1 MFKLRVVQ
9 AEFGDC
15 LILEFG
21 TAQDPHYVL
30 VDGGPDG
37 IYQRHLGPELRR
49 IGQDGGAL
57 DLVVLSHVDN
67 DHTVGLLDLLGELE
81 EQRGNNAPATIA
93 ASALWHN
100 SFSRTIGSGTNIEP
114 RLRSMLAAAGAAAQ
128 VMSATDAAVAGI
140 GEGNSL
146 RRKALTLGFELN
158 AAFPGDLISVDD
170 APAPVTLANLS
181 VRVVGPTR
189 ANLDELR
196 REWEE
201 WLDEHE
207 AALGSEDP
215 VVAANADRSV
225 PNLSSIM
232 LLAEADQKTLLLT
245 GDGRSDHLLQGLR
258 QARLLADDG
267 SLHVDVLKVAHHGSD
282 RNATKRFFRTVTADT
297 YVLSANGKD
306 GNPDLATLIWI
317 VEAAKAQGRSIEL
330 VLTNETPSVRKLRAE
345 YDGDEY
351 GYRTTVLP
359 PGADSIVVELAP

>member
-21 TAQDPHYVL
+21 VAGDPHYVL
-30 VDGGPDG
+30 IDGGPEE
-37 IYQRHLGPELRR
+37 IYARHLRTELRR
-49 IGQDGGAL
+49 IGENGRGL

-67 DHTVGLLDLLGELE
+67 DHVIGLLDLLGELE
-81 EQRGNNAPATIA
+81 EQRANNAPATIA

-100 SFSRTIGSGTNIEP
+100 SFSRTIGSGTNVEP
-114 RLRSMLAAAGAAAQ
+114 RLRSMLAGAGEAAQ
-128 VMSATDAAVAGI
+128 VMAATDAAVAGI

-158 AAFPGDLISVDD
+158 SGFPDELICVDD
-170 APAPVTLANLS
+170 ASAPVTLANLTL
-181 VRVVGPTR
+181 RVVGPTR
-189 ANLDELR
+189 ANLDELK

-201 WLDEHE
+201 WLDAHE
-207 AALGSEDP
+207 AAVGSGDP
-215 VVAANADRSV
+215 RLAANADRSV

-258 QARLLADDG
+258 QAGLLADDG

-282 RNATKRFFRTVTADT
+282 RNATKQFFRSVTADI
-297 YVLSANGKD
+297 YVLSANGRD
-306 GNPDLATLIWI
+306 GNPDLATLIWV

-330 VLTNETPSVRKLRAE
+330 VLTNETPSVGKLRAE
-345 YDGDEY
+345 YDPDEF
-351 GYRTTVLP
+351 GYRTTVLSP
-359 PGADSIVVELAP
+359 DADSVVVELAP